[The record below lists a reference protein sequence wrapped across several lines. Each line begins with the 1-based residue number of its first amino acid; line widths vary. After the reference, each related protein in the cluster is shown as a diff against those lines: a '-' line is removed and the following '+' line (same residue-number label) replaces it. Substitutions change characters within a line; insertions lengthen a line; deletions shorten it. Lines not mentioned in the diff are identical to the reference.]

1 MDRNI
6 IYQHKYDP
14 RMTVSQSHPWA
25 PFGVLL
31 NENRLVILVVNMED
45 IKNSRSWILIKEN
58 EEENTTDSKND

>member
-14 RMTVSQSHPWA
+14 RMTVSQSHSWA

-31 NENRLVILVVNMED
+31 NENRLVILVINLED
-45 IKNSRSWILIKEN
+45 IKNSKSWEII
-58 EEENTTDSKND
+58 EENQQTYD